1 MGFLT
6 AGSGGVGAAHF
17 DAPSSS
23 TWLFSHVYQQVGMTI
38 RRATVKDLTRQ
49 LEDLDWTTV
58 LAGEGLGLGQG
69 VHVESLGFALN
80 QP

>member
-1 MGFLT
+1 
-6 AGSGGVGAAHF
+6 
-17 DAPSSS
+17 
-23 TWLFSHVYQQVGMTI
+23 MTI

-69 VHVESLGFALN
+69 VHVESPGFALN